1 MRFLHLTLV
10 VVISFS
16 FLGCHQRKRDEVP
29 VFSTA
34 FGDIQKN
41 EVRPG
46 VMSILGNPK
55 NIRYKANL
63 EIWHY
68 DFGNNEQSFVYFAN
82 GKVIEVKDAYGR
94 STLVTQE
101 PQ

>member
-1 MRFLHLTLV
+1 MRFIHLALV
-10 VVISFS
+10 IVISFS
-16 FLGCHQRKRDEVP
+16 FLGCHRHKKDSTP

-41 EVRPG
+41 APRPG
-46 VMSILGNPK
+46 VMSILGNPRS
-55 NIRYKANL
+55 IRYKANL

-94 STLVTQE
+94 STLVIQE
-101 PQ
+101 P